1 MPLPRRYGGGSG
13 GASGPRADRQ
23 HLTMH
28 KGFVSDLR
36 IIDIS
41 QGVAGP
47 LASKLLADQ
56 GAEVIKVEPPE
67 GDYSR
72 CYAPFAG
79 ETPDSEQS
87 LTYAFFNT
95 SKKGVTLDVGTP
107 DGAELLTEMAR
118 RSDVLIEDL
127 PPGEMAELGWTMT
140 ACRRSTRASSSFR

>member
-1 MPLPRRYGGGSG
+1 
-13 GASGPRADRQ
+13 
-23 HLTMH
+23 MH

-72 CYAPFAG
+72 RYAPFASDA
-79 ETPDSEQS
+79 PDPEQS

-107 DGAELLTEMAR
+107 DGAELLTENGAPLR
-118 RSDVLIEDL
+118 RSDRGPAAGRDGRTGTGL
-127 PPGEMAELGWTMT
+127 
-140 ACRRSTRASSSFR
+140 RSPVTDQTRASSSSL